1 MGSRRRFEAPIR
13 AVAVTAVTVFALL
26 AAPTPALADSTFSI
40 TSFTA
45 SPDSAP
51 AGSHP
56 DSTVHMVFG
65 GTDSEDVK
73 TIIQHFP
80 GGIIP
85 NPYALPQCTKAEFAT
100 TPPSC
105 PSNSQLGTTTLVAKS
120 ETLGSDVPVDGQV
133 YNLQVDPPFAGGL
146 GFVVAGSP
154 LAAPFT
160 VRSATFGAIPGL
172 LTDPPGLTTSLPN
185 VEPDINDQ
193 PIMPT
198 RRDYGLTGISV
209 NVPRSLNLGLGLDN
223 IKIKSID
230 YTLDGTPTT
239 TVMCGSDPC
248 PYLTTT
254 TACMQGYPEL
264 EATEYD
270 DPATTDVDESLV
282 KVHRVGNILSSTAG
296 SCAEDR
302 LPYNPDPLDVALGSH
317 RTDTPSSY
325 DLSINIPAN
334 ENWGSGNDRHQPYLR
349 KGSIT
354 FPEGTALSPPAAQG
368 LVGCTDAEIGIG
380 TQADP
385 NCPSGSDIGDVTVVS
400 KNVDHVI
407 HGNFY
412 QGEPMPGHTYRV
424 FIAFE
429 VVDGLWIKLDGESF
443 PDPDT
448 GQVTTVFDE
457 LPMLPFEKFTV
468 ALKGGDRAVLVNP
481 HDCGSNSVTSTLTP
495 WSGATTFPS
504 SRDKHPSSPSFNISY
519 DGSGAACPDPFPFN
533 PTISGTTDPLQG
545 GGRSK
550 LSLTLDSPDRD
561 QLVKTLTNSLPP
573 GLAGGI
579 VGIPLCSISDA
590 AAGTC
595 SEDSKIGSIDTSVGS
610 GNDPLP
616 LPGKIYIADPIQ
628 PGDPASLSIVV
639 PNKAGP
645 FDFGNT
651 VLRARIVLRSDY
663 GLDVVLADDLPRI
676 VEGIPI
682 RLRTAGVNIDR
693 DNFIRNPTSC
703 AAQQLAATFTSR
715 EDTTVTSTTPYQAT
729 GCDTLPF
736 APKLRLAI
744 RGETKKDGH
753 PTLDAILT
761 QADGEANILKSV
773 VVLPD
778 VIRPEVLALQRPGG
792 LCQEAQALTRTCPS
806 TSMVGVAKATTP
818 LLPEPLSGPV
828 YIVQHSGNPLP
839 KLVVFLDGR
848 VSIKLEAQNGFQG
861 LKIVNTFD
869 NLPDLPVSSFE
880 LTISGGKNGIL
891 KNFVD
896 LCKKDNKGD
905 ATFTA
910 HSGKTFTDHPLIE
923 TPLNTR
929 GCVSTSEPRAS
940 LTLKG
945 VASGAPVLS
954 LRVRRGPSGA
964 KLRSMSLTLP
974 RSLEVNAKKARRGA
988 LVRGSR
994 KLSRS
999 QWRLTRRGVLTLR
1012 RLPRAGF
1019 ASIRALLKKG
1029 VLKPDTALRVAA
1041 RRHKLKNL
1049 SFKLRVVDVQNRRF
1063 NITLRVKPRS

>member
-1 MGSRRRFEAPIR
+1 MRSRRRFEAPIK
-13 AVAVTAVTVFALL
+13 AVAITAATLFVILV
-26 AAPTPALADSTFSI
+26 APTQALATFSI
-40 TSFTA
+40 TNFTA
-45 SPDSAP
+45 TPDTAP

-56 DSTVHMVFG
+56 DSTVHMDFG
-65 GTDSEDVK
+65 GNDNEDVK

-85 NPYALPQCTKAEFAT
+85 NPQALPQCTKAQFAT

-105 PSNSQLGTTTLVAKS
+105 PSNSRLGSTILVAKS
-120 ETLGSDVPVDGQV
+120 ETLGSDVTVNGDV

-172 LTDPPGLTTSLPN
+172 LTNPPGLTTSLPD

-193 PIMPT
+193 PILPT

-209 NVPRSLNLGLGLDN
+209 NVPRNLNLGLGLDN
-223 IKIKSID
+223 IKIKSIE
-230 YTLDGTPTT
+230 YTLDGTPST
-239 TVMCGSDPC
+239 TVMCGTDPC

-254 TACMQGYPEL
+254 TACLQGYPEL

-270 DPATTDVDESLV
+270 DPATTGVDESLV
-282 KVHRVGNILSSTAG
+282 KVNKVGNILSSTAG
-296 SCAEDR
+296 SCAESQ
-302 LPYNPDPLDVALGSH
+302 LPYNPDPLDVSLGSH
-317 RTDTPSSY
+317 RTDTPTSY

-412 QGEPMPGHTYRV
+412 LGEPMPGHTYRV

-429 VVDGLWIKLDGESF
+429 VVDGLWVKLDGESF

-457 LPMLPFEKFTV
+457 LPMLPFETFTV

-504 SRDKHPSSPSFNISY
+504 SRDKHPSSPNINISY
-519 DGSGAACPDPFPFN
+519 DGSGGACPDPFPFD
-533 PTISGTTDPLQG
+533 PAVAGTTDPLSG
-545 GGRSK
+545 GAHSK
-550 LSLTLDSPDRD
+550 LSLTLTSPDRD

-579 VGIPLCSISDA
+579 VGIPLCSVSDA

-595 SEDSKIGSIDTSVGS
+595 SDDSKIGTIDTSVGS
-610 GNDPLP
+610 GDDPLE
-616 LPGKIYIADPIQ
+616 LPGTIYIADPLQ

-663 GLDVVLADDLPRI
+663 GLDVILADNLPSI
-676 VEGIPI
+676 VQGIPI

-715 EDTTVTSTTPYQAT
+715 EDTQVTTRTPYQAT

-736 APKLRLAI
+736 APKLRFVI

-806 TSMVGVAKATTP
+806 TSQVGVATATTP

-839 KLVVFLDGR
+839 KLVIFLDGR

-861 LKIVNTFD
+861 LRIVNTFD
-869 NLPDLPVSSFE
+869 GLPDLPVSSFE

-891 KNFVD
+891 KNFSD
-896 LCKKDNKGD
+896 LCAKDNTGD

-910 HSGKTFTDHPLIE
+910 HSGKTYTDHPLIE
-923 TPLNTR
+923 TPLNTK
-929 GCVSTSEPRAS
+929 GCVSTAAPRAT

-945 VASGAPVLS
+945 VAKGRPTLS

-964 KLRSMSLTLP
+964 NLRSLSLRLP
-974 RSLEVNAKKARRGA
+974 RSLKVNTKKARKGT

-994 KLSRS
+994 KLSRR

-1012 RLPRAGF
+1012 RLPRTGY
-1019 ASIRALLKKG
+1019 ASLRAILKKG
-1029 VLKPDTALRVAA
+1029 TLRPSA
-1041 RRHKLKNL
+1041 
-1049 SFKLRVVDVQNRRF
+1049 KLRQQVRKHKAKNVRFRLRAVDVQGHRF
-1063 NITLRVKPRS
+1063 NITLSVRPR